1 MNTHE
6 LAADNVIVLDLET
19 RRAAQDCRI
28 CLMPQH
34 EPHQACPYAPIGW
47 SDFGR
52 LGLSIGGYY
61 SYTDQRV
68 RWFDTTS
75 LSQTV
80 ETLVAGK
87 AYVVTYNG
95 KQFDVP
101 LMAALYAEDTHD
113 PLVAHAVLPRW
124 QEIEGYDILDAI
136 WQADPENKYARGLNG
151 LDAVAQANHLGGK
164 LIENGGVLA
173 PALWRDQRY
182 ADVLNYC
189 QQDILLTKA
198 LFEMILRGEPI
209 QRSNGSSLQLP
220 APRFHTQ
227 EAL

>member
-6 LAADNVIVLDLET
+6 LAAYNVIVLDLET
-19 RRAAQDCRI
+19 RQAAQDCHI

-34 EPHQACPYAPIGW
+34 EPHQACPYAPMGW
-47 SDFGR
+47 SNLRR

-68 RWFDTTS
+68 HWFDTTS

-101 LMAALYAEDTHD
+101 LMAALYAEDTHH

-136 WQADPENKYARGLNG
+136 RQADPENKYTRGLNG
-151 LDAVAQANHLGGK
+151 LGAVAQANHLGGK
-164 LIENGGVLA
+164 HIETGGVLA
-173 PALWRDQRY
+173 PVLWRDGRH
-182 ADVLNYC
+182 ADVINYC
-189 QQDILLTKA
+189 QQDIYLTKA
-198 LFEMILRGEPI
+198 LFEMILRGSAI
-209 QRSNGSSLQLP
+209 HRNNGSSLQLHV
-220 APRFHTQ
+220 PRFHTQ